1 MSRMLESLIREN
13 LLSVFGER
21 DAKRRRDV
29 IARIWASN
37 GVFVDHDG
45 RHVGHADLNNAVEKL
60 QQKFPGWVF
69 TERGPLDAFH
79 KIGRLPWNFGP
90 PGAAPAVTGLDVV
103 VTENDKIVALYT
115 FVDAPEV

>member
-1 MSRMLESLIREN
+1 MSKMLESLIREN
-13 LLSVFGER
+13 LFSVFGER
-21 DAKRRRDV
+21 DAKKRRDV
-29 IARIWASN
+29 IARIWASD
-37 GVFVDHDG
+37 GVFIDHGG
-45 RHVGHADLNNAVEKL
+45 RHVGHADLNNAVEKI

-79 KIGRLPWNFGP
+79 SIGRLPWNFGP
-90 PGAAPAVTGLDVV
+90 PVAAPAVTGLDVV